1 MNIKLTSQILS
12 SAVGN
17 VLKELGPPEGFG
29 IAEFCVVKDEFFNC
43 FNVQGEQSP
52 KKSEPNLKSYS
63 DVKNERLGWLRNE
76 VLILRMKRF
85 HRRQPW
91 GFYKNCLR

>member
-29 IAEFCVVKDEFFNC
+29 IAEFCVVRMSF
-43 FNVQGEQSP
+43 
-52 KKSEPNLKSYS
+52 LT
-63 DVKNERLGWLRNE
+63 
-76 VLILRMKRF
+76 VLM
-85 HRRQPW
+85 
-91 GFYKNCLR
+91 Y

>member
-29 IAEFCVVKDEFFNC
+29 IAELCVVKDEFFNC
-43 FNVQGEQSP
+43 LEIWTKFKAIFRCKEWKTWLAEKWGFNF
-52 KKSEPNLKSYS
+52 
-63 DVKNERLGWLRNE
+63 KNEK
-76 VLILRMKRF
+76 I
-85 HRRQPW
+85 P
-91 GFYKNCLR
+91 